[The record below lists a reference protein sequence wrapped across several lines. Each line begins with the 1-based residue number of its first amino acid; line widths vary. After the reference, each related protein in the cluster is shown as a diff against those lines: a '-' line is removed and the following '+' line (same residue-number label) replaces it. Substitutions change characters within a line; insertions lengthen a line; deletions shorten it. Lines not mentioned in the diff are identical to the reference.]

1 MGLPHD
7 LNATPSYEH
16 LMGTVQPAHMGS
28 QSSSPAPEKD
38 PGGYTESKIGK
49 SRKGKSLPEK
59 SPNGMSYSD
68 E

>member
-1 MGLPHD
+1 MGMPHD
-7 LNATPSYEH
+7 LNSTPSYEH
-16 LMGTVQPAHMGS
+16 LMGTPKRAHLGS

-38 PGGYTESKIGK
+38 PGGYTESKVGK

-59 SPNGMSYSD
+59 ASNGMSYSD

>member
-1 MGLPHD
+1 MGMPYD
-7 LNATPSYEH
+7 LNNTPSYEH

-38 PGGYTESKIGK
+38 PGGYTEFKMGK
-49 SRKGKSLPEK
+49 SKKGKNLPEK
-59 SPNGMSYSD
+59 SPNGMDYSD